1 MYFEPLKPNDKIALT
16 CPGSVCLSAE
26 HPVLAKQYM
35 QAHYQLDA
43 IFNRETTQKTTA
55 KERADILLSYLIDE
69 DIKLIAA
76 LRGGEGS
83 ADLIPYLHK
92 QQALIKQL
100 KPKPLLGLS
109 DITALLIYFYQHYQW
124 PVIHGPSPSQ
134 FALNRVDK
142 QTEIL
147 TMDLLFGKPQVVSLD
162 LLTPLNAQA
171 SETQTIEAYVT
182 GGNLSLINISIG
194 DIWEIDTC
202 DKIVFIED
210 VNEKSHE
217 IIRALKYFSR
227 IGLFDKVKAVILGD
241 FNSDP
246 IGCTEDIQKINHQ
259 NISNTLYS
267 FAAHHDF
274 PVLHTKQIGHGKTN
288 LPLLY
293 NAQYRLH
300 LGNQSTLNLI

>member
-1 MYFEPLKPNDKIALT
+1 MYFKALKPNDKIALA

-26 HPVLAKQYM
+26 HPELAKQYM
-35 QAHYQLDA
+35 QTHYQLDA
-43 IFNRETTQKTTA
+43 VFNRETTQKTTA
-55 KERADILLSYLIDE
+55 KERAEILLSYLIDK

-83 ADLIPYLHK
+83 ADLIPYLHEH
-92 QQALIKQL
+92 QATIKQL
-100 KPKPLLGLS
+100 RPKPLMGLS

-124 PVIHGPSPSQ
+124 PTIHGPSPLQ

-142 QTEIL
+142 RTETL
-147 TMDLLFGKPQVVSLD
+147 TMDLLFGKPQKFALD
-162 LLTPLNAQA
+162 TLTPLNAQA
-171 SETQTIEAYVT
+171 RETQTIEAYVT
-182 GGNLSLINISIG
+182 GGNLSLLNISIS
-194 DIWEIDTC
+194 DIWEIDTH
-202 DKIVFIED
+202 DKIIFIED
-210 VNEKSHE
+210 INEKAHE

-246 IGCTEDIQKINHQ
+246 IGCTEEIQKINYQ
-259 NISNTLYS
+259 NILNTLSS

-274 PVLHTKQIGHGKTN
+274 PVFHTAQIGHGKTN

-293 NAQYRLH
+293 NAPYRLQA
-300 LGNQSTLNLI
+300 GDQATLSLI